1 MKSLKNEKQYEKSIR
16 KRRNWKNDMKYQYE
30 KNNKINTKNQYE
42 KTIGIIKN
50 FKNAKNQYET

>member
-1 MKSLKNEKQYEKSIR
+1 
-16 KRRNWKNDMKYQYE
+16 MKYQYE